1 MSFLKRWLARLAFRG
16 VVKDALTGNT
26 NKDWVTVDGNPEDTV
41 GGDSARATLRSRARS
56 LELNSGIVKR
66 AVEVICGNVVGGGIR
81 PEIDT
86 GNREIDALIEKH
98 WERWCHECDITG
110 GSTFYEMQQMIL
122 RRVYVDGEIFVNDV
136 LDKGSKYVLRLQML
150 EPNAL
155 DEGLC
160 VEPATKG
167 NTIASGVEIDDY
179 CRPVGYWFSTNASN
193 PYSTDLRYETRFHKA
208 ENVHHLF
215 FKVRPQQI
223 RGVSLLTSII
233 NLIRDIGEY
242 MDAKVI
248 AAKIAACL
256 AVFVTSPDVAS
267 RWEQNATDE
276 TGKRVKSIKPA
287 TVNYL
292 RPGETI
298 ETASPSGAE
307 SGSTDVLASQLRL
320 VALGLNLSYELLS
333 GDLSRVNFSSGRM
346 GSQEDRKHFRRD
358 QQWLIAHFCRP
369 IFRKWLD
376 ANVLNGNIP
385 IPDYAQDPEKYSEAV
400 SWKCP
405 GWQWVDP
412 LKEVN
417 AYKESL
423 KAGIVTLSE
432 ICANQGLDYAEVL
445 EQLSKEKRLA
455 EELGLELDIFMPE
468 GGVKEDDAEG
478 DGDDPDKEQ

>member
-1 MSFLKRWLARLAFRG
+1 MNFLRKWLAKLVVRG
-16 VVKDALTGNT
+16 VIKDASTGNT

-41 GGDSARATLRSRARS
+41 GGDAARATLRARARS
-56 LELNSGIVKR
+56 LELNSGIIKR
-66 AVEVICGNVVGGGIR
+66 ALEVLCGNVVGNGIR

-86 GNREIDALIEKH
+86 GNRELDKLIEKH
-98 WERWCHECDITG
+98 WERWARECDITG
-110 GSTFYEMQQMIL
+110 GSTFYELQAMIL
-122 RRVYVDGEIFVNDV
+122 RRAYVDGEIFCNDV
-136 LDKGSKYVLRLQML
+136 FDKSRYGLKLQLL
-150 EPNAL
+150 ESNAL

-160 VEPATKG
+160 VTPNTEG
-167 NTIASGVEIDDY
+167 NTVVNGIEVDPM
-179 CRPVGYWFSTNASN
+179 CRPVGYWFSSNASN
-193 PYSTDLRYETRFHKA
+193 PYSTDLRYETKFHPADK
-208 ENVHHLF
+208 VHHLF
-215 FKVRPQQI
+215 FKMRPQQV
-223 RGVSLLTSII
+223 RGVSVFTSII
-233 NLIRDIGEY
+233 SLIRDIGEY

-256 AVFVTSPDVAS
+256 AVFVTSPDLAT
-267 RWEQNATDE
+267 RYGQNDTD
-276 TGKRVKSIKPA
+276 TSGNKVKSIKPA

-292 RPGETI
+292 RPGEKI

-358 QQWLIAHFCRP
+358 QQWLIEHFCRP
-369 IFRKWLD
+369 VFAAWLNI
-376 ANVLNGNIP
+376 NVLNKNIP
-385 IPDYAQDPEKYSEAV
+385 IPDFAQDPEKYTDAV

-417 AYKESL
+417 AFKESL
-423 KAGIVTLSE
+423 KAGIITLSE
-432 ICANQGLDYAEVL
+432 VCAQQGLDYDEVL
-445 EQLSKEKRLA
+445 EQLSKEKRRA

-468 GGVKEDDAEG
+468 GGVKEDDEG
-478 DGDDPDKEQ
+478 GDDDEKQGE